1 MSDTTNYQS
10 ATNQPSLQRPSRLD
24 RAKRLLSGIRHNR
37 SALIGSGLLTPVI
50 LITVFAPY
58 LTTHDPT
65 AIDAAARFQGP
76 SAAHLFGTDQ
86 FGRDLFSR
94 VILGGRVSLLIGGL
108 AILLALS
115 IGIPVGLTAG
125 YYRGKV
131 DEVLMRMMD
140 VMLSFPTLIM
150 ALLVLTMIS
159 SNRWNTILVVGLVY
173 SPSIS
178 RVVRART
185 LSVRNQDFVLA
196 AKARGE
202 SHRYIIARE
211 ILPNITSPIIV
222 EASIRL
228 GYAILITSALSF
240 LGFGAQPPTPD
251 WGYMISAA
259 RNYLGSSPW
268 FLFWPCLFI
277 STTVVGLNLL
287 GDGLR
292 DIVGVREINE

>member
-1 MSDTTNYQS
+1 MSDTNMNSSTDAS
-10 ATNQPSLQRPSRLD
+10 VLQRPSRFD
-24 RAKRLLSGIRHNR
+24 RVKRLLTGIRHNR
-37 SALIGSGLLTPVI
+37 SALIGVGLLTPI
-50 LITVFAPY
+50 LLITVFAPY

-65 AIDAAARFQGP
+65 TIDAAARFQGP
-76 SAAHLFGTDQ
+76 SAEHLFGTDLY
-86 FGRDLFSR
+86 GRDLFSR
-94 VILGGRVSLLIGGL
+94 VILGGRVSLLISGL
-108 AILLALS
+108 AIVLALS
-115 IGIPVGLTAG
+115 IGVPVGLTAG

-131 DEVLMRMMD
+131 DEVLMRLMD
-140 VMLSFPTLIM
+140 IMLSFPTLIM

-159 SNRWNTILVVGLVY
+159 SNRWNTIIVVGLVY

-202 SHRYIIARE
+202 SSAYIIGRE

-240 LGFGAQPPTPD
+240 LGFGAQPPIPD
-251 WGYMISAA
+251 WGYMISQA
-259 RNYLGSSPW
+259 RNYIDTSPW
-268 FLFWPCLFI
+268 FLLWPCLFI

-292 DIVGVREINE
+292 DIVGVRELDE